1 MNVINL
7 NGWWCVQ
14 SWVPEVRH
22 LHVSAAVK
30 LMSARHL
37 MNGAAVFGIARALR
51 NSRWEAV
58 QQKGGANPP
67 HPTLSIQVS
76 VRLSN

>member
-30 LMSARHL
+30 LMSARHV
-37 MNGAAVFGIARALR
+37 MDGAAVFGIARALR

-58 QQKGGANPP
+58 QQKGGANPHPPP
-67 HPTLSIQVS
+67 HSIHSSKCQTQ
-76 VRLSN
+76 